1 MVELKKAVTVLQ
13 DSITSMCS
21 KMDQMYAALQTS
33 STKVVQMA
41 MATPQ
46 KPTMTHRK
54 ASSTILVSPSP
65 PFDSGEDCRECN
77 FFPVIIF
84 RWTNFLL

>member
-1 MVELKKAVTVLQ
+1 MHCTCHEEMVELKKAVTVLQ

-33 STKVVQMA
+33 STKVMA

-65 PFDSGEDCRECN
+65 PPFDSGEDCRECN

-84 RWTNFLL
+84 

>member
-1 MVELKKAVTVLQ
+1 MHCTCHEEMVELKKAVTVLQ

-21 KMDQMYAALQTS
+21 KMDHMYAALQTS

-41 MATPQ
+41 TPQKPTPQ

-65 PFDSGEDCRECN
+65 PFDSGEDCMNINC
-77 FFPVIIF
+77 F
-84 RWTNFLL
+84 R

>member
-13 DSITSMCS
+13 DSITSTCS
-21 KMDQMYAALQTS
+21 KMDHIYAALQTS

-41 MATPQ
+41 TPQ
-46 KPTMTHRK
+46 NPTMTHRK

-65 PFDSGEDCRECN
+65 PFDSGEDCSEYK
-77 FFPVIIF
+77 FYSVIIF
-84 RWTNFLL
+84 

>member
-1 MVELKKAVTVLQ
+1 MHCTCHEEMVELKKAATVLQ

-33 STKVVQMA
+33 STKVVQI
-41 MATPQ
+41 ATPQ

-54 ASSTILVSPSP
+54 ASSTILVSPSLP
-65 PFDSGEDCRECN
+65 WEYCSEYN
-77 FFPVIIF
+77 FFSVIIF
-84 RWTNFLL
+84 